1 MNCRILSTCPAA
13 RLQSYPAIPGM
24 LAGIPRGHDI
34 EHRYLQW
41 SLKKLFVGFP
51 VTGHDI
57 TVHEQSVH
65 SWLLRLSNARRYRP
79 KSGVKVNPS
88 EHTGIQAIWLILR
101 DSIVCAFNLHAG
113 NSIRGFANQS
123 FVKQGAVS
131 FH

>member
-1 MNCRILSTCPAA
+1 MVRSQSTKFGKYVCSQDLIRKT
-13 RLQSYPAIPGM
+13 RLNSENTKHPG
-24 LAGIPRGHDI
+24 ASTVSGAS
-34 EHRYLQW
+34 LQ
-41 SLKKLFVGFP
+41 
-51 VTGHDI
+51 
-57 TVHEQSVH
+57 
-65 SWLLRLSNARRYRP
+65 YRP